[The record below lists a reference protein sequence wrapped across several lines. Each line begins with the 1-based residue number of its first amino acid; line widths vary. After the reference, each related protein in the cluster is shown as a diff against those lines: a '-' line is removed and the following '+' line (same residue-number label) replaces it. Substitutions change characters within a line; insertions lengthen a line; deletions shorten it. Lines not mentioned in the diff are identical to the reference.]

1 MPDGL
6 RKRFGPGRQGYL
18 VQLGSIYCDCSVS
31 THTKLDLV
39 KKCTKCRLIKSK
51 EEFLFRR
58 QAADKLTSHCREC
71 DREYCRKRYAKLKER
86 NGGLPPRPRNRTRG
100 REGVKGSEADWK
112 MINMYWRAKK
122 RSKKR
127 GRIFDIKQEDVFAL
141 YVERCPIF
149 DIELDWEVEGL
160 KRAFDNSPSLD
171 RIDSSKGYVKGNI
184 WIISVR
190 ANRIKNDASAEELM
204 AIAQALMS
212 R

>member
-1 MPDGL
+1 
-6 RKRFGPGRQGYL
+6 
-18 VQLGSIYCDCSVS
+18 
-31 THTKLDLV
+31 
-39 KKCTKCRLIKSK
+39 
-51 EEFLFRR
+51 
-58 QAADKLTSHCREC
+58 
-71 DREYCRKRYAKLKER
+71 
-86 NGGLPPRPRNRTRG
+86 
-100 REGVKGSEADWK
+100 

-122 RSKKR
+122 RSKKM